1 MNESPR
7 ERLTAIVHGSVQAVG
22 YRAYCQRT
30 AQMLSRGK
38 GSAISGYA
46 RNLPSGTSVEVV
58 AEGPRDMLE
67 RLLVYL
73 REGPSFA
80 HVLGVEVTWG
90 TPSDEFT
97 EFRGR

>member
-7 ERLTAIVHGSVQAVG
+7 ERLTAVVHGSVQAVG

-30 AQMLSRGK
+30 AAMLS
-38 GSAISGYA
+38 GSKRESITGYA
-46 RNLPSGTSVEVV
+46 RNMASGASVEVV

-67 RLLVYL
+67 RLLVYV
-73 REGPSFA
+73 REGPSLA
-80 HVLGVEVTWG
+80 RVLDVEVTWG

-97 EFRGR
+97 DFRGR